1 MDPPYL
7 NIQVNSTIM
16 FTTKFNFQEIQDHHP
31 LLFISFYFFASFS
44 FFVLMPIVALLII
57 K

>member
-16 FTTKFNFQEIQDHHP
+16 ITTKFNFQEIQYHHQP
-31 LLFISFYFFASFS
+31 PFISFYFFVSFS
-44 FFVLMPIVALLII
+44 FLTPMFIKALLII
-57 K
+57 